1 MDQFESRTKWLV
13 TCEYFLL
20 CDSKLTIFDTF
31 SDILEIKQLIN
42 ESTDK
47 SSV

>member
-13 TCEYFLL
+13 TYYFLL

-31 SDILEIKQLIN
+31 SDILESKQLIN